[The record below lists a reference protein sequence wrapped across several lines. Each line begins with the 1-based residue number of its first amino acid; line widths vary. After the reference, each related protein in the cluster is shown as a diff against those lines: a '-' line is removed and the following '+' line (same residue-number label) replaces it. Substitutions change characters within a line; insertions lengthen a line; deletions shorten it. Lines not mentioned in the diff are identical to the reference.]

1 MSFSSEVK
9 KELVSQDSQPRH
21 CKVAELA
28 GMLAGAGRIYRGQGR
43 IHIVFT
49 SENEKITQK
58 YVRLVTAISGI
69 DAGISQ
75 AHHIQQKNKTS
86 YLSELAGEA
95 AEKLL
100 QILKLQKYQPQY
112 PGQEPD
118 NNLLDGLSACA
129 DCAQIPASRLLL
141 QKSCCKRAYLRGV
154 FLAAGSM
161 SDPKKSYHFEI
172 VCEKI
177 QVAKQV
183 QEQLRCFELDA
194 KIVSRKN
201 HEVVYLKEGSQI
213 VDALNIMGAHTAL
226 MDLENVRIL
235 KEMRNDINRRVNCE
249 TANINKTV
257 NAAYRQ
263 QQAIR
268 FLQQQGALS
277 TLAAPL
283 QEIALL
289 RMEYPEAAIQELGTL
304 CTPQVGKSGVNHRLR
319 KLEEIAGQ
327 MGYVKKE

>member
-1 MSFSSEVK
+1 MSFSSDVK
-9 KELVSQDSQPRH
+9 KELISQDGQPRH
-21 CKVAELA
+21 CTVAELA
-28 GMLAGAGRIYRGQGR
+28 GMLGGAGRVQRKNNQ
-43 IHIVFT
+43 IHIIFT

-58 YVRLVTAISGI
+58 YAYLVASVSGI
-69 DAGISQ
+69 EAKLSQ
-75 AHHIQQKNKTS
+75 AHHLQQKNKTS
-86 YLSELAGEA
+86 HLADVTNEE
-95 AEKLL
+95 AEKILE
-100 QILKLQKYQPQY
+100 ILKLLNYQDFLD
-112 PGQEPD
+112 QENVQASDRQQNGTQLPV
-118 NNLLDGLSACA
+118 
-129 DCAQIPASRLLL
+129 SRLLL
-141 QKSCCKRAYLRGV
+141 QKSCCKRAFLRGV
-154 FLAAGSM
+154 FLAVGSM

-172 VCEKI
+172 VCENL
-177 QVAKQV
+177 QMAKQV
-183 QEQLRCFELDA
+183 QEQFRYFELDA

-201 HEVVYLKEGSQI
+201 HEVVYLKEGAQI

-268 FLQQQGALS
+268 FLQQQGALAG
-277 TLAAPL
+277 LPGPL
-283 QEIALL
+283 QEIAAL

-304 CTPQVGKSGVNHRLR
+304 CIPKVGKSGVNHRLR

>member
-1 MSFSSEVK
+1 MSFSSDVK
-9 KELVSQDSQPRH
+9 KELLGLDGQPRH
-21 CKVAELA
+21 CMVAELA
-28 GMLAGAGRIYRGQGR
+28 GMLGGAGRIQGDESR
-43 IHIVFT
+43 IHIIFT
-49 SENEKITQK
+49 SENEQVTQK
-58 YVRLVTAISGI
+58 YARLVASISNI
-69 DAGISQ
+69 HIEMLQ

-86 YLSELAGEA
+86 YQANITNEDAG
-95 AEKLL
+95 KLL
-100 QILKLQKYQPQY
+100 QILKAPIQQDVMRQ
-112 PGQEPD
+112 GICVRD
-118 NNLLDGLSACA
+118 
-129 DCAQIPASRLLL
+129 IPASRLVL
-141 QKSCCKRAYLRGV
+141 QKSCCKRAFLRGI
-154 FLAAGSM
+154 FLATGSM

-172 VCEKI
+172 VSETLRM
-177 QVAKQV
+177 AKQI
-183 QEQLRCFELDA
+183 QEQFRYFELEA

-201 HEVVYLKEGSQI
+201 HEVVYLKEGAQI

-257 NAAYRQ
+257 SAAYRQ

-268 FLQQQGALS
+268 FLQQQGALEG
-277 TLAAPL
+277 LPVPL
-283 QEIALL
+283 QEIAAL

-304 CTPQVGKSGVNHRLR
+304 CTPAVGKSGVNHRLR

>member
-9 KELVSQDSQPRH
+9 KELISQNGQPRH
-21 CKVAELA
+21 CIVAELA
-28 GMLAGAGRIYRGQGR
+28 GMLSGSGRIQREKDQ
-43 IHIVFT
+43 IHMIFT
-49 SENEKITQK
+49 SENEKIAQK
-58 YVRLVTAISGI
+58 YASLVTTVSGI
-69 DAGISQ
+69 TAQLSQ

-86 YLSELAGEA
+86 YLVDIRNKD

-100 QILKLQKYQPQY
+100 QILKIIKYQELLAD
-112 PGQEPD
+112 QEKWQD
-118 NNLLDGLSACA
+118 SM
-129 DCAQIPASRLLL
+129 QIPVSRLLL
-141 QKSCCKRAYLRGV
+141 QKSCCKRAFLRGV

-172 VCEKI
+172 VCENLQI
-177 QVAKQV
+177 AKQV
-183 QEQLRCFELDA
+183 QEQFSYFELEA

-201 HEVVYLKEGSQI
+201 HEVVYLKEGAQI
-213 VDALNIMGAHTAL
+213 VDALNVMGAHTAL

-268 FLQQQGALS
+268 FLQQQGV
-277 TLAAPL
+277 LAGLPESL
-283 QEIALL
+283 QEIAAL
-289 RMEYPEAAIQELGTL
+289 RVEYPEAAIQELGTL
-304 CTPQVGKSGVNHRLR
+304 CIPKVGKSGVNHRLR

>member
-9 KELVSQDSQPRH
+9 KELINQNGQPRH
-21 CKVAELA
+21 CIVAELA
-28 GMLAGAGRIYRGQGR
+28 GMLCGAGRIQREKDQ
-43 IHIVFT
+43 IHIIFT

-58 YVRLVTAISGI
+58 YAYLVTSV
-69 DAGISQ
+69 SETNVQLLQ

-86 YLSELAGEA
+86 YLVDVRNKD

-100 QILKLQKYQPQY
+100 QILKIIKYQEFLTD
-112 PGQEPD
+112 QEEYQV
-118 NNLLDGLSACA
+118 GM
-129 DCAQIPASRLLL
+129 QIPVSRLIL
-141 QKSCCKRAYLRGV
+141 QKSCCKRAFLRGV

-172 VCEKI
+172 VCENL

-183 QEQLRCFELDA
+183 QEQFSYFELEA
-194 KIVSRKN
+194 KIVARKN
-201 HEVVYLKEGSQI
+201 HEVVYLKEGAQI

-268 FLQQQGALS
+268 FLQRQGV
-277 TLAAPL
+277 LAGLPEPL
-283 QEIALL
+283 QEIAAL
-289 RMEYPEAAIQELGTL
+289 RMEHPEAAIQELGTL
-304 CTPQVGKSGVNHRLR
+304 CIPKVGKSGVNHRLR

>member
-1 MSFSSEVK
+1 MSFSSKVK
-9 KELVSQDSQPRH
+9 NELLSLDGQPRH
-21 CKVAELA
+21 CAIAELA
-28 GMLAGAGRIYRGQGR
+28 GLLGGAGRIQWEEDG

-49 SENEKITQK
+49 SENEQVTQK
-58 YVRLVTAISGI
+58 CARLITSVSAIPI
-69 DAGISQ
+69 EQSQ
-75 AHHIQQKNKTS
+75 AHHVQQKNKTS
-86 YLSELAGEA
+86 YLVEA
-95 AEKLL
+95 TNEDAEKLL
-100 QILKLQKYQPQY
+100 QILKLQNYHDMQSTAKNTK
-112 PGQEPD
+112 E
-118 NNLLDGLSACA
+118 DGVQQA
-129 DCAQIPASRLLL
+129 DIPASRLAL
-141 QKSCCKRAYLRGV
+141 QKSCCKRAFLRGI

-172 VCEKI
+172 VCETLRL
-177 QVAKQV
+177 AKQV
-183 QEQLRCFELDA
+183 QEQSGYFGLEA

-257 NAAYRQ
+257 SAAYRQ

-268 FLQQQGALS
+268 FLQQKGVLGG
-277 TLAAPL
+277 LPEPL
-283 QEIALL
+283 QEIASL
-289 RMEYPEAAIQELGTL
+289 RMEYPEAAIQELGAL
-304 CTPQVGKSGVNHRLR
+304 CTPAVGKSGVNHRLR

>member
-9 KELVSQDSQPRH
+9 KELISQSGQPRH
-21 CKVAELA
+21 CIVAELA
-28 GMLAGAGRIYRGQGR
+28 GMLSGAGWIQKEKNQ
-43 IHIVFT
+43 IHMIFT
-49 SENEKITQK
+49 SENEKIAQK
-58 YVRLVTAISGI
+58 YASLVTSVSGI
-69 DAGISQ
+69 NAQLSK

-86 YLSELAGEA
+86 YLVDVTNKD

-100 QILKLQKYQPQY
+100 QILKIIKYQELLAN
-112 PGQEPD
+112 QEKSQDSMQMPV
-118 NNLLDGLSACA
+118 
-129 DCAQIPASRLLL
+129 SRLLL
-141 QKSCCKRAYLRGV
+141 QKSCCKRAFLRGA

-172 VCEKI
+172 VCENL
-177 QVAKQV
+177 QMAKQI
-183 QEQLRCFELDA
+183 QEQFRCFELEA

-201 HEVVYLKEGSQI
+201 HEVVYLKEGAQI

-268 FLQQQGALS
+268 FLQQRGV
-277 TLAAPL
+277 LAGLPGPL
-283 QEIALL
+283 QEIAAL

-304 CTPQVGKSGVNHRLR
+304 CIPKVGKSGVNHRLR

>member
-1 MSFSSEVK
+1 MSFSSDVK
-9 KELVSQDSQPRH
+9 KELLGLDGQPRH
-21 CKVAELA
+21 CMVAELA
-28 GMLAGAGRIYRGQGR
+28 GMLGGAGRIQREESR
-43 IHIVFT
+43 IHIIFT
-49 SENEKITQK
+49 SENEQVTQK
-58 YVRLVTAISGI
+58 YARLVASISNI
-69 DAGISQ
+69 HTEMLQ

-86 YLSELAGEA
+86 YQADITNEGAG
-95 AEKLL
+95 KLL
-100 QILKLQKYQPQY
+100 QILKTPMQQEGLQQEKPQ
-112 PGQEPD
+112 QDVMSEHICVRD
-118 NNLLDGLSACA
+118 
-129 DCAQIPASRLLL
+129 IPASRLVL
-141 QKSCCKRAYLRGV
+141 QKSCCKRAFLRGI

-172 VCEKI
+172 VCETLRM
-177 QVAKQV
+177 AKQI
-183 QEQLRCFELDA
+183 QEQFRYFELEA

-201 HEVVYLKEGSQI
+201 HEVVYLKEGAQI

-257 NAAYRQ
+257 SAAYRQ

-268 FLQQQGALS
+268 FLQQQGALEG
-277 TLAAPL
+277 LPGPL
-283 QEIALL
+283 QEIAAL

-304 CTPQVGKSGVNHRLR
+304 CAPAVGKSGVNHRLR

>member
-1 MSFSSEVK
+1 MSFSSDVK
-9 KELVSQDSQPRH
+9 KELLGLDGQPRH
-21 CKVAELA
+21 CMVAELA
-28 GMLAGAGRIYRGQGR
+28 GMLGGAGRIQGDESR
-43 IHIVFT
+43 IHIIFT
-49 SENEKITQK
+49 SENEQVTQK
-58 YVRLVTAISGI
+58 YARLAASISSI
-69 DAGISQ
+69 HTEMLQ

-86 YLSELAGEA
+86 YQAYITNEGAW
-95 AEKLL
+95 KLL
-100 QILKLQKYQPQY
+100 QILKAPIQQDVMRQ
-112 PGQEPD
+112 GGCVRD
-118 NNLLDGLSACA
+118 
-129 DCAQIPASRLLL
+129 IPASRLVL
-141 QKSCCKRAYLRGV
+141 QKSCCKRAFLRGI

-172 VCEKI
+172 VCETLRM
-177 QVAKQV
+177 AKQV
-183 QEQLRCFELDA
+183 QEQFRYFELEA

-201 HEVVYLKEGSQI
+201 HEVVYLKEGAQI

-257 NAAYRQ
+257 SAAYRQ

-268 FLQQQGALS
+268 FLQQQGALEG
-277 TLAAPL
+277 LPGPL
-283 QEIALL
+283 QEIAEL

-304 CTPQVGKSGVNHRLR
+304 CTPAVGKSGVNHRLR

-327 MGYVKKE
+327 MGYVKRKDE